1 MSLTLKLSSL
11 VIRTLSKPIANQIKA
26 QAREH
31 ERFRRICVSIAQGLH
46 RIDMRLRLG
55 NLRDNAAAQKRAAA
69 EAEVRKHKPTAPTV
83 KTAAE
88 AKAEEE
94 AIAKAKAAASEAAK
108 PAPTPHIRPLSE
120 SKAIE
125 SGATFISETFLFLVA
140 GGLIVFESWRSRRKE
155 TTRRED
161 VEARLVE
168 LEQSEKAARKALVAL
183 EKEVIHLKTKAGE
196 PVKSSV
202 RILPREVWEVEE
214 EEEAEELAEL
224 DWWSRIT
231 SFFTF
236 GQTTEQKP
244 GEVPKPVVQ
253 SNPSSPSNSAVPIQ
267 FDKSPAKSVAHET
280 PSGHSRRPAGGEKKS
295 RGFGRS
301 KAAADVGDG
310 RQTGGKPQVKK
321 ATFEST
327 KKKEIGVSD
336 LTLLS
341 KISNEA
347 INDNLK
353 LRFEHD
359 EIYTY
364 IGHVL
369 VSVNPFRDLGIYTD
383 NVLQS
388 YRGKNRLEVPPHVFA
403 VAESAYYNMKSY
415 KDNQCVIISGESG
428 AGKTEAAKRIM
439 QYIASVSGGTDSSIQ
454 HTKEMVLA
462 TNPLL
467 ESFGNAKTLRNN
479 NSSRFG
485 KYLELEFNTNG
496 EPVGA
501 NITNYL
507 LEKSRVVGQIT
518 NERNF
523 HIFYQFTKAAPQ
535 KYRDLFGIQQPQS
548 YLYTSRSKCYDVPGV
563 DDSAE
568 FRDTLNA
575 MNVIGM
581 TEGEQD
587 DVFRML
593 AAILWI
599 GNVQFAEDDSGN
611 AVITDQSVVDYVA
624 YLLEVDAAQVN
635 KAFTIRVMETARG
648 GRRGS
653 VYEVPLNTVQALAV
667 RDALAK
673 AIYFNLFD
681 WIVQR
686 VNASLT
692 ARGEIA
698 NSIGIL
704 DIYGFEIFEKNSF
717 EQLCINYVNEKLQQ
731 IFIQLTL
738 KAEQDEYAREQIQWT
753 PIKYFDN
760 KVVCSLIE
768 DKRPPGVFAALNDAC
783 ATAHADS
790 SAADNT
796 FVGRLNFLSQNPN
809 FENRQGQFIVKHYA
823 GDVSYAVAGMTDKN
837 KDQLLKDLLNL
848 VGTSGNQFVHTLFPE
863 QVNQDDKRRPPTASD
878 KIKASA
884 NDLVATLMKAQPSYI
899 RTIKPND
906 NKAPKEYNVGNV
918 LHQIKY
924 LGLQEN
930 VRIRRAGFAY
940 RQTFDK
946 FVERFYLLSP
956 KTSYAGDYTWT
967 GDAESGARQILKDTS
982 IPAEEYQMGITKVFV
997 KTPETLFALEAMRD
1011 RYWHNMAIRIQRAWR
1026 NYLRYRTECAI
1037 RIQRFWRRTTGGL
1050 EFIKLRDQ
1058 GHQLLNGRKERRRM
1072 SLLGSRR
1079 FLGDYIG
1086 VGNKGGPGEMVRNGA
1101 GISGSEDILFSCR
1114 GEVLISKFGRSSKPA
1129 PRILVLTN
1137 RHVYIIAQNL
1147 VNNQLVISSE
1157 RTIPIGAIKAISAS
1171 NLKDDWFSIVVGSP
1185 QEPDPLVNCVFKTE
1199 FFTHLNNTLH
1209 GQLNLKIA
1217 DHIEYNKKPGKL
1229 ATVKVVKDP
1238 AVARDDSYKS
1248 STIHTGP
1255 GEPANSVSKPTPKPK
1270 PVSARPVTK
1279 GKLLRPGGPGG
1290 GPSKLAA
1297 RPTPAA
1303 QPLPRA
1309 TPQPA
1314 APQPAARA
1322 VPQPVAAVA
1331 ASHTRTGSTASV
1343 RAPPPPPPAA
1353 APAPKKPTAK
1363 VLYDFNSQ
1371 QSNELSIKAGEIVQ
1385 IVSKEGNGWWLCMNM
1400 TTSAQGWTPEAY
1412 LEEQVAPTPKP
1423 APPPPP
1429 PAAPRSTPVPVT
1441 NGAAA
1446 AAKAKPAPPAPPA
1459 KRPNMAARKA
1469 VPAPPPAPRDSAV
1482 SMNSHDSSGGS
1493 GRGTPNST
1501 SNASLAGGLAEA
1513 LRARQHAMQGKQ
1525 DDDDDW

>member
-1 MSLTLKLSSL
+1 M
-11 VIRTLSKPIANQIKA
+11 V
-26 QAREH
+26 
-31 ERFRRICVSIAQGLH
+31 
-46 RIDMRLRLG
+46 
-55 NLRDNAAAQKRAAA
+55 
-69 EAEVRKHKPTAPTV
+69 
-83 KTAAE
+83 
-88 AKAEEE
+88 
-94 AIAKAKAAASEAAK
+94 
-108 PAPTPHIRPLSE
+108 
-120 SKAIE
+120 
-125 SGATFISETFLFLVA
+125 
-140 GGLIVFESWRSRRKE
+140 
-155 TTRRED
+155 
-161 VEARLVE
+161 
-168 LEQSEKAARKALVAL
+168 
-183 EKEVIHLKTKAGE
+183 
-196 PVKSSV
+196 
-202 RILPREVWEVEE
+202 
-214 EEEAEELAEL
+214 
-224 DWWSRIT
+224 
-231 SFFTF
+231 
-236 GQTTEQKP
+236 
-244 GEVPKPVVQ
+244 
-253 SNPSSPSNSAVPIQ
+253 
-267 FDKSPAKSVAHET
+267 
-280 PSGHSRRPAGGEKKS
+280 SGHSRRPVGGEKKS

-301 KAAADVGDG
+301 KAADVGDG
-310 RQTGGKPQVKK
+310 RQGGKPQVKK
-321 ATFEST
+321 AVFEST

-383 NVLQS
+383 RVLDS

-403 VAESAYYNMKSY
+403 VAESSYYNMKSY

-454 HTKEMVLA
+454 QTKDMVLA

-518 NERNF
+518 HERNF

-535 KYRDLFGIQQPQS
+535 KYRDMFGVQQPQS
-548 YLYTSRSKCYDVPGV
+548 YLYTSKSKCYDVSGV

-575 MNVIGM
+575 MKIIGM
-581 TEGEQD
+581 SEPEQD
-587 DVFRML
+587 NVFRML

-599 GNVQFAEDDSGN
+599 GNVQFTEDDSGN
-611 AVITDQSVVDYVA
+611 ATIADQSVVDFVA
-624 YLLEVDAAQVN
+624 YLLEVDPAEVN
-635 KAFTIRVMETARG
+635 KAMTIRIMETARG

-653 VYEVPLNTVQALAV
+653 IYEVPLNTTQALAV
-667 RDALAK
+667 RDALSK

-681 WIVQR
+681 WIVER
-686 VNASLT
+686 INSSLA
-692 ARGEIA
+692 ARESVA

-790 SAADNT
+790 GAADNT

-823 GDVSYAVAGMTDKN
+823 GDVSYAVEGMTDKN

-848 VGTSGNQFVHTLFPE
+848 VGTSGNQFVHTLFPN

-946 FVERFYLLSP
+946 FVERFYLLSS

-1026 NYLRYRTECAI
+1026 NYLRYRIECAI

-1058 GHQLLNGRKERRRM
+1058 GHQVLQGRKERRRM

-1086 VGNKGGPGEMVRNGA
+1086 VANKGGPGEMILNGA
-1101 GISGSEDILFSCR
+1101 GISG
-1114 GEVLISKFGRSSKPA
+1114 K
-1129 PRILVLTN
+1129 
-1137 RHVYIIAQNL
+1137 H
-1147 VNNQLVISSE
+1147 
-1157 RTIPIGAIKAISAS
+1157 
-1171 NLKDDWFSIVVGSP
+1171 
-1185 QEPDPLVNCVFKTE
+1185 
-1199 FFTHLNNTLH
+1199 
-1209 GQLNLKIA
+1209 
-1217 DHIEYNKKPGKL
+1217 
-1229 ATVKVVKDP
+1229 
-1238 AVARDDSYKS
+1238 
-1248 STIHTGP
+1248 
-1255 GEPANSVSKPTPKPK
+1255 
-1270 PVSARPVTK
+1270 
-1279 GKLLRPGGPGG
+1279 
-1290 GPSKLAA
+1290 
-1297 RPTPAA
+1297 
-1303 QPLPRA
+1303 
-1309 TPQPA
+1309 
-1314 APQPAARA
+1314 
-1322 VPQPVAAVA
+1322 
-1331 ASHTRTGSTASV
+1331 
-1343 RAPPPPPPAA
+1343 
-1353 APAPKKPTAK
+1353 
-1363 VLYDFNSQ
+1363 
-1371 QSNELSIKAGEIVQ
+1371 
-1385 IVSKEGNGWWLCMNM
+1385 
-1400 TTSAQGWTPEAY
+1400 
-1412 LEEQVAPTPKP
+1412 
-1423 APPPPP
+1423 
-1429 PAAPRSTPVPVT
+1429 
-1441 NGAAA
+1441 
-1446 AAKAKPAPPAPPA
+1446 
-1459 KRPNMAARKA
+1459 
-1469 VPAPPPAPRDSAV
+1469 
-1482 SMNSHDSSGGS
+1482 
-1493 GRGTPNST
+1493 
-1501 SNASLAGGLAEA
+1501 
-1513 LRARQHAMQGKQ
+1513 
-1525 DDDDDW
+1525 

>member
-1 MSLTLKLSSL
+1 M
-11 VIRTLSKPIANQIKA
+11 
-26 QAREH
+26 
-31 ERFRRICVSIAQGLH
+31 
-46 RIDMRLRLG
+46 
-55 NLRDNAAAQKRAAA
+55 
-69 EAEVRKHKPTAPTV
+69 
-83 KTAAE
+83 
-88 AKAEEE
+88 
-94 AIAKAKAAASEAAK
+94 
-108 PAPTPHIRPLSE
+108 
-120 SKAIE
+120 
-125 SGATFISETFLFLVA
+125 
-140 GGLIVFESWRSRRKE
+140 
-155 TTRRED
+155 
-161 VEARLVE
+161 
-168 LEQSEKAARKALVAL
+168 
-183 EKEVIHLKTKAGE
+183 
-196 PVKSSV
+196 
-202 RILPREVWEVEE
+202 
-214 EEEAEELAEL
+214 
-224 DWWSRIT
+224 
-231 SFFTF
+231 
-236 GQTTEQKP
+236 
-244 GEVPKPVVQ
+244 
-253 SNPSSPSNSAVPIQ
+253 
-267 FDKSPAKSVAHET
+267 
-280 PSGHSRRPAGGEKKS
+280 GHSRRPVGGEKKS

-301 KAAADVGDG
+301 KVADVGDG
-310 RQTGGKPQVKK
+310 RQAGKPQVKK
-321 ATFEST
+321 ATFETT
-327 KKKEIGVSD
+327 KKKDIGVSD

-383 NVLQS
+383 NVLDS

-403 VAESAYYNMKSY
+403 VAESSYYNMKSY

-439 QYIASVSGGTDSSIQ
+439 QYIASVSGGSDSSIQ
-454 HTKEMVLA
+454 QTKDMVLA

-485 KYLELEFNTNG
+485 KYLELEFNANG

-507 LEKSRVVGQIT
+507 LEKSRVVGQIA

-535 KYRDLFGIQQPQS
+535 KYRDMFGVQQPQS
-548 YLYTSRSKCYDVPGV
+548 YLYTSRSKCFDVPGV
-563 DDSAE
+563 DDNAE

-575 MNVIGM
+575 MGVIGM
-581 TEGEQD
+581 SEAEQD
-587 DVFRML
+587 NVFRML

-611 AVITDQSVVDYVA
+611 AAISDQSVVDFVA
-624 YLLEVDAAQVN
+624 YLLEVDPAQVN
-635 KAFTIRVMETARG
+635 KALTIRIMETARG

-667 RDALAK
+667 RDALSK

-681 WIVQR
+681 WIVER
-686 VNASLT
+686 VNQSLT
-692 ARGEIA
+692 AREPVA

-790 SAADNT
+790 GAADNT
-796 FVGRLNFLSQNPN
+796 FVGRLNFLGQNPN

-823 GDVSYAVAGMTDKN
+823 GDVSYSVEGMTDKN

-848 VGTSGNQFVHTLFPE
+848 VGSSGNQFVHTLFPN

-906 NKAPKEYNVGNV
+906 NKASREYNVGNV

-1026 NYLRYRTECAI
+1026 NYLRYRIECAI

-1050 EFIKLRDQ
+1050 ELLKVRDQ
-1058 GHQLLNGRKERRRM
+1058 GHQVLQGRKERRRM

-1079 FLGDYIG
+1079 FLGDYLGI
-1086 VGNKGGPGEMVRNGA
+1086 GNKGGPGEMIRNGA
-1101 GISGSEDILFSCR
+1101 GISGSDDILFSCR
-1114 GEVLISKFGRSSKPA
+1114 GEVLISKFGRSSKPS

-1137 RHVYIIAQNL
+1137 RHVYIVAQIL
-1147 VNNQLVISSE
+1147 VNNQLQISAE
-1157 RTIPIGAIKAISAS
+1157 RTVPIGAIKAVSTS
-1171 NLKDDWFSIVVGSP
+1171 NLKDDWFSLIIGG
-1185 QEPDPLVNCVFKTE
+1185 QEPDPLINCVFKTE
-1199 FFTHLNNTLH
+1199 FFTHLQTALR
-1209 GQLNLKIA
+1209 GQLNLKVSEN
-1217 DHIEYNKKPGKL
+1217 IEYNKKPGKL
-1229 ATVKVVKDP
+1229 ATVKAIKDP
-1238 AVARDDSYKS
+1238 AASPNVDTYKS
-1248 STIHTGP
+1248 HTIHTSP
-1255 GEPANSVSKPTPKPK
+1255 GEPPSSVSKPTPKAK
-1270 PVSARPVTK
+1270 QVAARPVTK

-1290 GPSKLAA
+1290 GPSKLASRPA
-1297 RPTPAA
+1297 SRPTPKP
-1303 QPLPRA
+1303 QPLPQS
-1309 TPQPA
+1309 QPA
-1314 APQPAARA
+1314 TAQPIPAPQPAAVPRP
-1322 VPQPVAAVA
+1322 VPQPVAAAA
-1331 ASHTRTGSTASV
+1331 ASHTRNASSGSV
-1343 RAPPPPPPAA
+1343 RAPPPPPPASP
-1353 APAPKKPTAK
+1353 PAPKKATAK
-1363 VLYDFNSQ
+1363 ALYDFTSA
-1371 QSNELSIKAGEIVQ
+1371 QSNELDIRAGDVVQ

-1400 TTSAQGWTPEAY
+1400 ATSVQGWTPQAY

-1429 PAAPRSTPVPVT
+1429 PAAPRASPVPSA
-1441 NGAAA
+1441 NGAAATAA

-1459 KRPNMAARKA
+1459 KRPNMAGRKA

-1482 SMNSHDSSGGS
+1482 SMNSQDSSGGS

-1513 LRARQHAMQGKQ
+1513 LRARQHAMQGKH
-1525 DDDDDW
+1525 DDDDEW

>member
-1 MSLTLKLSSL
+1 M
-11 VIRTLSKPIANQIKA
+11 
-26 QAREH
+26 
-31 ERFRRICVSIAQGLH
+31 
-46 RIDMRLRLG
+46 
-55 NLRDNAAAQKRAAA
+55 
-69 EAEVRKHKPTAPTV
+69 
-83 KTAAE
+83 
-88 AKAEEE
+88 
-94 AIAKAKAAASEAAK
+94 
-108 PAPTPHIRPLSE
+108 
-120 SKAIE
+120 
-125 SGATFISETFLFLVA
+125 
-140 GGLIVFESWRSRRKE
+140 
-155 TTRRED
+155 
-161 VEARLVE
+161 
-168 LEQSEKAARKALVAL
+168 
-183 EKEVIHLKTKAGE
+183 
-196 PVKSSV
+196 
-202 RILPREVWEVEE
+202 
-214 EEEAEELAEL
+214 
-224 DWWSRIT
+224 
-231 SFFTF
+231 
-236 GQTTEQKP
+236 GQ
-244 GEVPKPVVQ
+244 
-253 SNPSSPSNSAVPIQ
+253 
-267 FDKSPAKSVAHET
+267 
-280 PSGHSRRPAGGEKKS
+280 SRRPAGGEKKS
-295 RGFGRS
+295 RFGRN

-310 RQTGGKPQVKK
+310 RQTGKSQVKK
-321 ATFEST
+321 ATFETS

-383 NVLQS
+383 KVLDS
-388 YRGKNRLEVPPHVFA
+388 YRGKNRLEVPPHVFG

-439 QYIASVSGGTDSSIQ
+439 QYIASVSGGSDSSIQ
-454 HTKEMVLA
+454 QTKDMVLA

-485 KYLELEFNTNG
+485 KYLELEFNSNG

-523 HIFYQFTKAAPQ
+523 HIFYQFTKGAPQ
-535 KYRDLFGIQQPQS
+535 KYRDNFGVQQPQT
-548 YLYTSRSKCYDVPGV
+548 YLYTSRSKCYDVQGI
-563 DDSAE
+563 DDVAE
-568 FRDTLNA
+568 FKDTLDA
-575 MNVIGM
+575 MRMIGM
-581 TEGEQD
+581 TEPEQD
-587 DVFRML
+587 NVFRML

-599 GNVQFAEDDSGN
+599 GNIQFSENDSGN
-611 AVITDQSVVDYVA
+611 ASITDQSVVDFVA
-624 YLLEVDAAQVN
+624 YLLEVDSARVN
-635 KAFTIRVMETARG
+635 KALTLRLMETARG

-653 VYEVPLNTVQALAV
+653 VYEVPLNTVQASAV

-681 WIVQR
+681 WIVGR
-686 VNASLT
+686 VNQSLT
-692 ARGEIA
+692 ARAAVA

-738 KAEQDEYAREQIQWT
+738 KAEQDEYAREQIKWT

-790 SAADNT
+790 GAADNT
-796 FVGRLNFLSQNPN
+796 FVGRLNFLAQNPN
-809 FENRQGQFIVKHYA
+809 FEARQGQFIIKHYA
-823 GDVSYAVAGMTDKN
+823 GDVSYAVEGMTDKN

-848 VGTSGNQFVHTLFPE
+848 AGSSSNQFVHTLFPN
-863 QVNQDDKRRPPTASD
+863 QVNQDDKRRPPTAGD

-884 NDLVATLMKAQPSYI
+884 NDLVTTLMKAQPSYI

-906 NKAPKEYNVGNV
+906 NKAPREYNEGNV

-967 GDAESGARQILKDTS
+967 GDSESGAKQILRDTS
-982 IPAEEYQMGITKVFV
+982 IPAEEFQMGITKVFI

-1026 NYLRYRTECAI
+1026 NYLRYRIECAT

-1050 EFIKLRDQ
+1050 ELIKVRDQ
-1058 GHQLLNGRKERRRM
+1058 GHQILQGRKERRRM

-1079 FLGDYIG
+1079 FLGDYLGI
-1086 VGNKGGPGEMVRNGA
+1086 GNKGGPGEVIRNGA
-1101 GISGSEDILFSCR
+1101 NISTSEEVLFSCR
-1114 GEVLISKFGRSSKPA
+1114 GELLVSKFGRSSKPV
-1129 PRILVLTN
+1129 PRIIVLTN
-1137 RHVYIIAQNL
+1137 RHVYIVSQSL
-1147 VNNQLVISSE
+1147 VNNQLVIASE
-1157 RTIPIGAIKAISAS
+1157 RTIPLGAIKSVSTS
-1171 NLKDDWFSIVVGSP
+1171 NLKDDWFSLVIGA
-1185 QEPDPLVNCVFKTE
+1185 QEPDPLLNCVFKTE
-1199 FFTHLNNTLH
+1199 FFTHLSTALR
-1209 GQLNLKIA
+1209 GSLNLKVGES
-1217 DHIEYNKKPGKL
+1217 IEYNKKPGKL
-1229 ATVKVVKDP
+1229 AHVKAVKDP
-1238 AVARDDSYKS
+1238 AAGAVDSYKS
-1248 STIHTGP
+1248 STIHTSA
-1255 GEPANSVSKPTPKPK
+1255 GEPPSSVSKPTPRAKQIA
-1270 PVSARPVTK
+1270 ARPVTK

-1290 GPSKLAA
+1290 GPSKLSAAA
-1297 RPTPAA
+1297 RKPAPAA
-1303 QPLPRA
+1303 QPLPQ
-1309 TPQPA
+1309 TSQPA
-1314 APQPAARA
+1314 AQPRI
-1322 VPQPVAAVA
+1322 VPQPVAAVSA
-1331 ASHTRTGSTASV
+1331 AAAHSRTTSTSSV
-1343 RAPPPPPPAA
+1343 RAPPPPPPSAPPAA
-1353 APAPKKPTAK
+1353 SRKPTAK
-1363 VLYDFNSQ
+1363 VLYDFS
-1371 QSNELSIKAGEIVQ
+1371 SDRDNELNIRAGEILE
-1385 IVSKEGNGWWLCMNM
+1385 IVSKEGNGWWLCMNK

-1429 PAAPRSTPVPVT
+1429 PAAPRAAPSPVS
-1441 NGAAA
+1441 NGHGAVA
-1446 AAKAKPAPPAPPA
+1446 AAKSKPAPPAPPA
-1459 KRPNMAARKA
+1459 KRPNMAGRK
-1469 VPAPPPAPRDSAV
+1469 PAPPAAPRDSV
-1482 SMNSHDSSGGS
+1482 LSMNSGDSSGAS
-1493 GRGTPNST
+1493 GRGTPNSA

-1513 LRARQHAMQGKQ
+1513 LRARQSAMQGKH
-1525 DDDDDW
+1525 DDDDEW

>member
-1 MSLTLKLSSL
+1 M
-11 VIRTLSKPIANQIKA
+11 
-26 QAREH
+26 
-31 ERFRRICVSIAQGLH
+31 
-46 RIDMRLRLG
+46 
-55 NLRDNAAAQKRAAA
+55 
-69 EAEVRKHKPTAPTV
+69 
-83 KTAAE
+83 
-88 AKAEEE
+88 
-94 AIAKAKAAASEAAK
+94 
-108 PAPTPHIRPLSE
+108 
-120 SKAIE
+120 
-125 SGATFISETFLFLVA
+125 
-140 GGLIVFESWRSRRKE
+140 
-155 TTRRED
+155 
-161 VEARLVE
+161 
-168 LEQSEKAARKALVAL
+168 
-183 EKEVIHLKTKAGE
+183 
-196 PVKSSV
+196 
-202 RILPREVWEVEE
+202 
-214 EEEAEELAEL
+214 
-224 DWWSRIT
+224 
-231 SFFTF
+231 
-236 GQTTEQKP
+236 GQ
-244 GEVPKPVVQ
+244 
-253 SNPSSPSNSAVPIQ
+253 
-267 FDKSPAKSVAHET
+267 
-280 PSGHSRRPAGGEKKS
+280 SRRPVGGEKKS

-301 KAAADVGDG
+301 KATADVGDG
-310 RQTGGKPQVKK
+310 RRGGGKPQVKK

-341 KISNEA
+341 KVSNEA

-353 LRFEHD
+353 LRFD
-359 EIYTY
+359 AGEIYTY

-383 NVLQS
+383 QVLES

-403 VAESAYYNMKSY
+403 VAESSYYNMKAY

-428 AGKTEAAKRIM
+428 AGKTEAAKRLM

-454 HTKEMVLA
+454 QTKDMVLA

-485 KYLELEFNTNG
+485 KYLELEFNSNG

-535 KYRDLFGIQQPQS
+535 EYRDLFGIQQPQS
-548 YLYTSRSKCYDVPGV
+548 YVYTSRSKCFDVAGI
-563 DDSAE
+563 DDASDFQE
-568 FRDTLNA
+568 TLEA
-575 MNVIGM
+575 MRIIGM
-581 TEGEQD
+581 TKEEQD
-587 DVFRML
+587 NVFRML

-599 GNVQFAEDDSGN
+599 GNIQFVEDDSSN
-611 AVITDQSVVDYVA
+611 ASITDQSVVEFVA

-635 KAFTIRVMETARG
+635 KALTLRIMETARG

-681 WIVQR
+681 WIVER
-686 VNASLT
+686 VNNSLT
-692 ARGEIA
+692 ARGQVA

-738 KAEQDEYAREQIQWT
+738 KTEQEEYEREQIKWT

-790 SAADNT
+790 GAADQT
-796 FVGRLNFLSQNPN
+796 FVGRLNFLSSNPN
-809 FENRQGQFIVKHYA
+809 FESRQGQFIIKHYA
-823 GDVSYAVAGMTDKN
+823 GDVSYSVEGMTDKN

-848 VGTSGNQFVHTLFPE
+848 AGSSSNSFVHTLFPN
-863 QVNQDDKRRPPTASD
+863 QVNQDDKRRPPTAGD
-878 KIKASA
+878 KIKVSA

-906 NKAPKEYNVGNV
+906 NKSPKEYNSGNV

-967 GDAESGARQILKDTS
+967 GDAESGARQILKDTG
-982 IPAEEYQMGITKVFV
+982 IPAEEYQMGVTKAFI
-997 KTPETLFALEAMRD
+997 KTPETLFALEHMRD

-1058 GHQLLNGRKERRRM
+1058 GHRVLQNRKERRRM

-1086 VGNKGGPGEMVRNGA
+1086 MANKGGPGEMLRNGA
-1101 GISGSEDILFSCR
+1101 GISSSEDIIFSCR
-1114 GEVLISKFGRSSKPA
+1114 CEILISKFGRSSKPA
-1129 PRILVLTN
+1129 PRVLVLTN
-1137 RHVYIIAQNL
+1137 RNVYIIAQNIA
-1147 VNNQLVISSE
+1147 NNQLVISAE
-1157 RTIPIGAIKAISAS
+1157 RTIPVGAIKSVNAS
-1171 NLKDDWFSIVVGSP
+1171 KLKDDWFSIVVGSA
-1185 QEPDPLVNCVFKTE
+1185 QEPDPLISCVFKTE
-1199 FFTHLNNTLH
+1199 FFTHLTNVLR
-1209 GQLNLKIA
+1209 GQLTLKIG
-1217 DHIEYNKKPGKL
+1217 DSIEYSKKPGKM
-1229 ATVKVVKDP
+1229 AVVKVVKDP
-1238 AVARDDSYKS
+1238 AVPRDDTYKS

-1255 GEPANSVSKPTPKPK
+1255 GEPANSVSKPTPRGKQ
-1270 PVSARPVTK
+1270 VGARPVTK

-1290 GPSKLAA
+1290 GPSKLSGRPAA
-1297 RPTPAA
+1297 AAKPMPTPRPLPGGSQPAA
-1303 QPLPRA
+1303 QPRIV
-1309 TPQPA
+1309 PQPA
-1314 APQPAARA
+1314 AAA
-1322 VPQPVAAVA
+1322 AAA
-1331 ASHTRTGSTASV
+1331 ASHTRNVSTASTRSV

-1353 APAPKKPTAK
+1353 PPAAAKPTAK
-1363 VLYDFNSQ
+1363 VLYDFASDR
-1371 QSNELSIKAGEIVQ
+1371 SNELSVRAGDIIEVL
-1385 IVSKEGNGWWLCMNM
+1385 SKEANGWWLCMNP
-1400 TTSAQGWTPEAY
+1400 TTGIQGWAPQAY
-1412 LEEQVAPTPKP
+1412 LEEQAAP
-1423 APPPPP
+1423 APAPRPGPPPP
-1429 PAAPRSTPVPVT
+1429 PAAPKAT
-1441 NGAAA
+1441 NGVAATIA
-1446 AAKAKPAPPAPPA
+1446 AAKAKPTPPAPPA
-1459 KRPNMAARKA
+1459 KRPTARK
-1469 VPAPPPAPRDSAV
+1469 PAPPPAPRDSAV

-1493 GRGTPNST
+1493 GRGTPNSA

-1513 LRARQHAMQGKQ
+1513 LRARQSAMQGDR

>member
-1 MSLTLKLSSL
+1 M
-11 VIRTLSKPIANQIKA
+11 
-26 QAREH
+26 
-31 ERFRRICVSIAQGLH
+31 
-46 RIDMRLRLG
+46 
-55 NLRDNAAAQKRAAA
+55 
-69 EAEVRKHKPTAPTV
+69 
-83 KTAAE
+83 
-88 AKAEEE
+88 
-94 AIAKAKAAASEAAK
+94 
-108 PAPTPHIRPLSE
+108 
-120 SKAIE
+120 
-125 SGATFISETFLFLVA
+125 
-140 GGLIVFESWRSRRKE
+140 
-155 TTRRED
+155 
-161 VEARLVE
+161 
-168 LEQSEKAARKALVAL
+168 
-183 EKEVIHLKTKAGE
+183 
-196 PVKSSV
+196 
-202 RILPREVWEVEE
+202 
-214 EEEAEELAEL
+214 
-224 DWWSRIT
+224 
-231 SFFTF
+231 
-236 GQTTEQKP
+236 
-244 GEVPKPVVQ
+244 
-253 SNPSSPSNSAVPIQ
+253 
-267 FDKSPAKSVAHET
+267 
-280 PSGHSRRPAGGEKKS
+280 GHSRRPVGGEKKS

-301 KAAADVGDG
+301 KAVADVGDG

-353 LRFEHD
+353 LRFQHD

-383 NVLQS
+383 KVLES

-415 KDNQCVIISGESG
+415 NDNQCVIISGESG

-439 QYIASVSGGTDSSIQ
+439 QYIASVSGGSDSSIQ
-454 HTKEMVLA
+454 HTKDMVLA

-485 KYLELEFNTNG
+485 KYLELEFNSRG

-535 KYRDLFGIQQPQS
+535 KYRDMFGIQQPQS

-563 DDSAE
+563 DDAAE

-575 MNVIGM
+575 MGVIGM
-581 TEGEQD
+581 SEAEQD
-587 DVFRML
+587 QVFRML
-593 AAILWI
+593 SAILWI
-599 GNVQFAEDDSGN
+599 GNIQFVEDDSGN
-611 AVITDQSVVDYVA
+611 AAIPDQSTVNYVA
-624 YLLEVDAAQVN
+624 YLLEVDPGQVN
-635 KAFTIRVMETARG
+635 KALTIRIMETARG

-681 WIVQR
+681 WIVER
-686 VNASLT
+686 VNQSLT
-692 ARGEIA
+692 ARGTIA

-790 SAADNT
+790 GAADNT

-823 GDVSYAVAGMTDKN
+823 GDVSYAVEGMTDKN

-848 VGTSGNQFVHTLFPE
+848 VGSSSNDFVHTLFPN

-906 NKAPKEYNVGNV
+906 NKAPKEYNEGNV

-982 IPAEEYQMGITKVFV
+982 IPQEEFQMGITKVFV

-1026 NYLRYRTECAI
+1026 NYLRYRIECAI
-1037 RIQRFWRRTTGGL
+1037 RIQRFWRRMTGGL
-1050 EFIKLRDQ
+1050 ELIKLRDQ
-1058 GHQLLNGRKERRRM
+1058 GHKVLQGRKERRRM

-1079 FLGDYIG
+1079 FLGDYLGIA
-1086 VGNKGGPGEMVRNGA
+1086 NKGGPGEMIRNGA
-1101 GISGSEDILFSCR
+1101 GIGSDTVLFSCR
-1114 GEVLISKFGRSSKPA
+1114 GEVLVSKFGRSSKPS
-1129 PRILVLTN
+1129 PRIFVLTN
-1137 RHVYIIAQNL
+1137 RHFIIVAQNL
-1147 VNNQLVISSE
+1147 VNGQLVISAE
-1157 RTIPIGAIKAISAS
+1157 RTIPIGAIKSVSTS
-1171 NLKDDWFSIVVGSP
+1171 NLKDDWFSFVIGA
-1185 QEPDPLVNCVFKTE
+1185 QEPDPLMNCVFKTE
-1199 FFTHLNNTLH
+1199 LFTHLSNALH
-1209 GQLNLKIA
+1209 GQLNIKIA

-1238 AVARDDSYKS
+1238 GSSNVDTYKS
-1248 STIHTGP
+1248 STIHTSA
-1255 GEPANSVSKPTPKPK
+1255 GEPPSSVSKPTPRGKQ
-1270 PVSARPVTK
+1270 VAARPVTK

-1290 GPSKLAA
+1290 GPSKLASRPMPA
-1297 RPTPAA
+1297 R
-1303 QPLPRA
+1303 QPV
-1309 TPQPA
+1309 PQPA
-1314 APQPAARA
+1314 ASQAPAPQPAAVPRP

-1331 ASHTRTGSTASV
+1331 ASHTRNASSGSM
-1343 RAPPPPPPAA
+1343 RAPPPPPPVSP
-1353 APAPKKPTAK
+1353 PAPKKPMAK
-1363 VLYDFNSQ
+1363 VLYDFSSA
-1371 QSNELSIKAGEIVQ
+1371 QSNELSIKAGELVE
-1385 IVSKEGNGWWLCMNM
+1385 IVSKEGNGWWLCMNT
-1400 TTSAQGWTPEAY
+1400 TTSVQGWTPQAY
-1412 LEEQVAPTPKP
+1412 LEEQKA

-1429 PAAPRSTPVPVT
+1429 PAAPRSTPAT
-1441 NGAAA
+1441 NGTATAA

-1459 KRPNMAARKA
+1459 KRPNMAGRKM
-1469 VPAPPPAPRDSAV
+1469 APPPPSAPRDSAV
-1482 SMNSHDSSGGS
+1482 SMNSQDSSGGS
-1493 GRGTPNST
+1493 GRGTPNSA

-1513 LRARQHAMQGKQ
+1513 LRQRQEAMHGKQ
-1525 DDDDDW
+1525 DDDDEW